1 MPAEATA
8 ITAVQ
13 RSQLASVPALAGVLD
28 DLAADAMATAWE
40 AAITRPPL
48 ASFRV
53 LVALDGAGDVVGFAA
68 VGPSD
73 DQDAEYSDALVAEF
87 RVGDEEPA
95 PAGAAPRADERQ
107 WSRGSSASRS
117 TLSSASSG

>member
-87 RVGDEEPA
+87 
-95 PAGAAPRADERQ
+95 
-107 WSRGSSASRS
+107 
-117 TLSSASSG
+117 